1 MKDEY
6 GIEVPALPRWMRR
19 LDAVCLC
26 RGGGF
31 NPRRPDG
38 LKQAVERQKNA
49 GLATSQM
56 IQRANATS
64 NATSR
69 TQVSPE
75 QGLVAEETRAA
86 ESQPLVFT
94 ADQAT
99 GTPRRRRRGRQSILT
114 GDTST
119 GGLATLG

>member
-31 NPRRPDG
+31 HG
-38 LKQAVERQKNA
+38 GMGQLKGAVERQKNA

-86 ESQPLVFT
+86 ESQPLAFT

-99 GTPRRRRRGRQSILT
+99 GTPRRRRRGLQSILT